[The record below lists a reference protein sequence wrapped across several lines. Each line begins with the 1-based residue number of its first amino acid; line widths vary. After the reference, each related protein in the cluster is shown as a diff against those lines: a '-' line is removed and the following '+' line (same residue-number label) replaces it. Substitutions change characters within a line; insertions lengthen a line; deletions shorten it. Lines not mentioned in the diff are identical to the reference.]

1 MNIIDMIKDS
11 VLREFSDTVSPTAM
25 IISLLVAFII
35 GLFVI
40 FIYRRTFNGVV
51 FSRQFCLSLLLL
63 AMVTAVVI
71 QTIKSDLA
79 LSLGMV
85 GALSIVRFRTAVKEP
100 VDTAFMF
107 WAVAA
112 GIMSGTGL
120 YLVALLSSAVL
131 GALFLIGFSLGF
143 RSSSAYLVVV
153 KYETAAEDAVGAAL
167 KQAGVSRL
175 KSKTVTRTLVE
186 ATYEYESTSGVDGVL
201 AELRK
206 NDEFASV
213 SALAY
218 RSDFGA

>member
-1 MNIIDMIKDS
+1 MIKDS